1 LLYRSV
7 HALEELINCLTLTEI
22 IRRFFLK
29 RGWDKALSDGGAVGQ
44 AHKRIAL
51 LRFACL

>member
-1 LLYRSV
+1 MRYWLV
-7 HALEELINCLTLTEI
+7 I
-22 IRRFFLK
+22 IEGGPFFRK
-29 RGWDKALSDGGAVGQ
+29 GWEKALSEGDAVGQ